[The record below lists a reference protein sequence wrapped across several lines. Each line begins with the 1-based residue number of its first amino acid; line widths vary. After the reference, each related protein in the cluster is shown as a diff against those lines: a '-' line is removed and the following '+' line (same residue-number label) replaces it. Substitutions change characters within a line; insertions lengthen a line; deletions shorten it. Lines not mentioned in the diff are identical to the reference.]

1 MHRTIGC
8 SRENDFDITA
18 KTALLAGVM
27 LSEANAEARRVEETV
42 QYMMGENLYE
52 VQVLAHAADILATWK
67 DADGN
72 RHMEMERVYHHRYD
86 LGCIDEVNR
95 ISRAVV
101 ENRIPVTLA
110 YELMLHRSRIPPD
123 AYRQRLGILLLGPA
137 FAMVFEGSMSDIML
151 TLGISAGY
159 TLFWELHRR
168 LQENELFHFL
178 ISSALISIFVSL
190 ISEYLP
196 VHGDL
201 IMISSIMPMVPGI
214 GITTAFMDILN
225 QDYMSGLAK
234 LMEALMQALSIASG
248 IGFGILLKG
257 LSG

>member
-42 QYMMGENLYE
+42 RYMMGENLYE

-123 AYRQRLGILLLGPA
+123 AYRQRLGI
-137 FAMVFEGSMSDIML
+137 
-151 TLGISAGY
+151 
-159 TLFWELHRR
+159 
-168 LQENELFHFL
+168 
-178 ISSALISIFVSL
+178 VSL

>member
-42 QYMMGENLYE
+42 RYMMGENLYE

-123 AYRQRLGILLLGPA
+123 AYRQRLGILLLG
-137 FAMVFEGSMSDIML
+137 
-151 TLGISAGY
+151 
-159 TLFWELHRR
+159 RR
-168 LQENELFHFL
+168 
-178 ISSALISIFVSL
+178 SL
-190 ISEYLP
+190 WY
-196 VHGDL
+196 
-201 IMISSIMPMVPGI
+201 
-214 GITTAFMDILN
+214 
-225 QDYMSGLAK
+225 
-234 LMEALMQALSIASG
+234 
-248 IGFGILLKG
+248 LKG
-257 LSG
+257 ACPTLCSHWASVPVIRCSGNCTEDYRKTSCFIF